1 MLDNFSTG
9 YRDNLRPF
17 PDITIIEGD
26 MRNKETVVKA
36 MYDVEIVFHLAA
48 AIGNVRSIEQ
58 PFYDC
63 ETNVLGTLNVLEAA
77 RKSGVNRVVY
87 SSSAAIFGGVQ
98 YMPIDEAHPDEPDS
112 PYGVSK
118 LAAEKYCLCYSRLYD
133 MEIICL
139 RYFNVYGINQYF
151 DFYGNVI
158 PIFAKKLSRQEPL
171 MIYGNG
177 EQTRDFV
184 NVSDVVKANLLAAQ
198 ADGISGVFNIG
209 SGEATTINQL
219 AQIMQEVLDRKVDV
233 NYAPTRKGE
242 VRHSRADISAARR
255 ALGYEPS
262 VTLIDGLQEYFTW
275 FRAIK
280 KVGDSI

>member
-1 MLDNFSTG
+1 MLDNLSTG
-9 YRDNLRPF
+9 HHSNLVSL
-17 PDITIIEGD
+17 PDVSIIEED
-26 MRNKETVVKA
+26 IRNKKAVVEA
-36 MYDVEIVFHLAA
+36 MDGVGIVFHLAA
-48 AIGNVRSIEQ
+48 ATGNVRSIEQ

-63 ETNVLGTLNVLEAA
+63 EINVLGTLNVLEAA
-77 RKSGVNRVVY
+77 RDSGVNRVVY

-98 YMPIDEAHPDEPDS
+98 YIPIDEAHPADPDS

-133 MEIICL
+133 IEVICL
-139 RYFNVYGINQYF
+139 RYFNVYGVNQYF

-158 PIFAKKLSRQEPL
+158 PIFTKKLLRQEPL
-171 MIYGNG
+171 MIYGDG

-184 NVSDVVKANLLAAQ
+184 NVSDVVNANLLAAQ

-219 AQIMQEVLDRKVDV
+219 AQIMQEVSDRKVEV
-233 NYAPTRKGE
+233 NYAPPRKGE

-275 FRAIK
+275 FRTQEK
-280 KVGDSI
+280 